1 MDDSS
6 ASIRISVHGI
16 SIEITGSEE
25 FVSEQIEAYQD
36 LFHEKLKT
44 ASATQSGPSLSE
56 AEEPKTKRRDEDEN
70 RIDSYKNIYALDDGE
85 VRLLLNEIP
94 GSSYSEQTT
103 NAALLYLFGKNLSG
117 SEQDEF
123 DTDEIR
129 DLCKQYGCLD
139 EANFM
144 RHLKSDKR
152 AFIVKGSGQSHTIK
166 LTHPGRQDAKEL
178 IREIESDD
186 EE

>member
-25 FVSEQIEAYQD
+25 FVSDQIEVYQD
-36 LFHEKLKT
+36 FILEKLET
-44 ASATQSGPSLSE
+44 ASPIQSDTSSNDG
-56 AEEPKTKRRDEDEN
+56 EEPKTKRSDDGKN
-70 RIDSYKNIYALDDGE
+70 RLHSYRNIYALDDDE
-85 VRLLLNEIP
+85 IRLLLNEVP

-103 NAALLYLFGKNLSG
+103 NAALLYLFGKDLAG
-117 SEQDEF
+117 SDKDEF

-129 DLCKQYGCLD
+129 NLCKQYGCLD
-139 EANFM
+139 ESNFM

-152 AFIVKGSGQSHTIK
+152 AFIIKGGGKNHTVK
-166 LTHPGRQDAKEL
+166 LTHPGRQDAKDL
-178 IREIESDD
+178 IRMIESD
-186 EE
+186 EEE